1 MFRDDLSIAI
11 QYNHWKWIRQANHGQ
26 LLYHQARD
34 EECNNLQ
41 HTKYPFK
48 SSILAIFLAYLMPRL
63 NTGIQKW
70 HNFSF

>member
-11 QYNHWKWIRQANHGQ
+11 QYNHLKSIRQASHVQ
-26 LLYHQARD
+26 LLYHQAPD

-48 SSILAIFLAYLMPRL
+48 SSILAVSIRHKLYD
-63 NTGIQKW
+63 
-70 HNFSF
+70 